1 MYHDHRYQEGISE
14 NVQDIL
20 IIWNLWQ
27 PSRDCKPLVF
37 PSKVRQGNVAFD
49 VGWKGKVWSGN
60 QRKADLYGQE
70 YPSQVSDWPSL
81 MQMTFQILAAWL
93 VQKTLSWLVRKELPN
108 SDWMQ
113 KAFIRNSFI
122 RAGNPE
128 LASPWSAVCVTGS
141 YAEMVARLFF
151 KIRAQLPTRTPS

>member
-14 NVQDIL
+14 NMQDTL
-20 IIWNLWQ
+20 RIWNLWQ
-27 PSRDCKPLVF
+27 PARDCKPMVI
-37 PSKVRQGNVAFD
+37 PSQLRQGNVAFD
-49 VGWKGKVWSGN
+49 VGWKGKAWSGS
-60 QRKADLYGQE
+60 QRRADLYGQE
-70 YPSQVSDWPSL
+70 CPSQVPNWPIF
-81 MQMTFQILAAWL
+81 MQITFQILTAWL

-128 LASPWSAVCVTGS
+128 LASPWSAVYVPGP
-141 YAEMVARLFF
+141 YAEMAARLFL
-151 KIRAQLPTRTPS
+151 KIWAQLATRTSS